1 MARPA
6 ALIAMALLLVACGSE
21 KKQAGGTSSTPTST
35 LTSRCTV
42 ASDASTA
49 ARTSPAL
56 EHRDTMYLTD
66 VTTETT
72 DCRDRIVF
80 SFRKGMPG
88 PGYEVRYQP
97 AESAKTEDGS
107 GKPVA
112 IEGSAFLVVRL
123 SPAATAVTN
132 GDKLEFTYTG
142 PKRLKPGG
150 RHVTEIVKTGD
161 FEAVV
166 TWVIGLDGERP
177 FTATASENQLVVDIS

>member
-1 MARPA
+1 MARLA

-21 KKQAGGTSSTPTST
+21 KKQAGGTPTTST
-35 LTSRCTV
+35 LSNRCKV

-56 EHRDTMYLTD
+56 QNRETMYLTG
-66 VTTETT
+66 VTTETN
-72 DCRDRIVF
+72 DCRDRVVF

-88 PGYEVRYQP
+88 PGYEVRYEP
-97 AESAKTEDGS
+97 AESAKLEDGS
-107 GKPVA
+107 GTAIA

-132 GDKLEFTYTG
+132 GDKLELTYTG
-142 PKRLKPGG
+142 PKHVKPAGT
-150 RHVTEIVKTGD
+150 RHVVEIAKTGD

-166 TWVIGLDGERP
+166 TWVIGLDEERP
-177 FTATASENQLVVDIS
+177 FTATASESQLVVDIS